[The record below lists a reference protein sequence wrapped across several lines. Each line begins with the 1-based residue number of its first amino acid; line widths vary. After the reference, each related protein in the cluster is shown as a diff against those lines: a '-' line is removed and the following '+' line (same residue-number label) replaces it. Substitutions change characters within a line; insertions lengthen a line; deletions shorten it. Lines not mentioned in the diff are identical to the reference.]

1 MKTILALSLIA
12 VAAAQPWG
20 YIHPV
25 YGPVHYSGSQYVPAA
40 YNTHNLGYYHPYA
53 WSYGFNLVHPVYQA
67 KG

>member
-25 YGPVHYSGSQYVPAA
+25 YGPVHYARSHYAPAVYNA
-40 YNTHNLGYYHPYA
+40 YYPGYYHPYA
-53 WSYGFNLVHPVYQA
+53 WQYGVNVAHPA